1 MWGACAFILW
11 QSLLCSLFLPFCQ
24 IWVQIFHFIAKTVLG
39 NFMFTTCI
47 FPFLFFLPSRLYF
60 NLVIV
65 AFCPHQTSSSPD
77 VWILEH
83 QVISIK
89 LVGLTLAHESSRGRT
104 CCVHI
109 QKGRAPWSLPAASRW
124 WGCSLVMPWHLLR
137 LTWFL
142 DFTGS
147 LSSFPSGKRQGLNP
161 FSEYLVKIFV
171 TFSFVCDTHV
181 SQNLCSLLFYVH
193 K

>member
-1 MWGACAFILW
+1 MGCLCLYLVTVIAV
-11 QSLLCSLFLPFCQ
+11 QSVPALLPDMSSDLS
-24 IWVQIFHFIAKTVLG
+24 FHSKDCFGKLHVHYLHLS
-39 NFMFTTCI
+39 
-47 FPFLFFLPSRLYF
+47 FPFLPSRLYF

-77 VWILEH
+77 VWVLEH

-89 LVGLTLAHESSRGRT
+89 LAGLTLAHESSRGRT